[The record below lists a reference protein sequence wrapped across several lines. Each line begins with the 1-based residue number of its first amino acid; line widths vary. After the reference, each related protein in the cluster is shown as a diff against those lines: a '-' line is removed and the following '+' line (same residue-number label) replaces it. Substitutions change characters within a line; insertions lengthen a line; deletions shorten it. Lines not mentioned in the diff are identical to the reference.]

1 MPGEEAN
8 NVRIGVHQ
16 VVLNGIKSISALLEK
31 RSPASSEVLA
41 AVKSIHQMEIYPFE
55 ERRDELVFDY
65 RIIPL
70 LPS

>member
-16 VVLNGIKSISALLEK
+16 VVLTGIKSALLEK
-31 RSPASSEVLA
+31 RLPASSEVLA
-41 AVKSIHQMEIYPFE
+41 AVKLIHQMEIDPFE
-55 ERRDELVFDY
+55 ERRDELVFDD

>member
-16 VVLNGIKSISALLEK
+16 VVLTGIKSALLEK

-41 AVKSIHQMEIYPFE
+41 AVNLIHQMEIDPFE
-55 ERRDELVFDY
+55 ERRDELVFDD